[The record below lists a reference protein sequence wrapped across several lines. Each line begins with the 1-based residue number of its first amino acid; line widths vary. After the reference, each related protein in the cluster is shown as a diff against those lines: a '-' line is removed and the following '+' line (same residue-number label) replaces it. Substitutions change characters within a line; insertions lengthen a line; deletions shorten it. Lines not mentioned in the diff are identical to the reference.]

1 MISINAC
8 DIDLITIV
16 CNTVNDCITVMEM
29 KNHNGNYHYYV
40 FGEVLLNKIL
50 QSKKLLEE
58 VIFKVPPYFL
68 TLFSTL

>member
-1 MISINAC
+1 MKFWLQLEKNRIGNVEIA
-8 DIDLITIV
+8 
-16 CNTVNDCITVMEM
+16 VMEM

-58 VIFKVPPYFL
+58 VIFKVPPYFF